1 MVFDH
6 AADSGWPLAVE
17 EKEEDAGM
25 KAILILL
32 LLLGTGGLSCA
43 QAQSYDA
50 LNDKGWQQ
58 WRARDYANAAKTI
71 EQALQMAQASHDLDK
86 QLKMQRWLSSAYE
99 LMGDTPKAIKQG
111 EGTLTFYRQNHE
123 HFRENDS
130 EDEEYLLR
138 FLGSLYVKQGN
149 FAMGV
154 KDLRA
159 SLALCQ
165 APKVDCG
172 ADTGRI
178 LRDLGIGLYS
188 SGDAKGAEQ
197 MLREAVQSSH
207 GFNAKM
213 VANPA
218 EAPTSDLEMEALR
231 WLERVLIAQHR
242 TDEALEIAQRCRA
255 GALSLTLATR
265 LGGRFKEASAA
276 PNVSQI
282 KNIAREENATL
293 VEYSLVYK
301 SDPVIPL
308 EFSDFEML
316 PAAELYIWVIHP
328 SGAIDFRQANFGATG
343 LPIAA
348 MVKDVRNAI
357 VSKSNASVRG
367 KLLQQAY
374 QLLITPIEALLP
386 TDPQARVLF
395 MPQDTLYL
403 LPFAAL
409 QDSTGKYLIEKHTI
423 ASEVSLEVLQLSR
436 QQFQRIPNQSLAVL
450 VIGNPTMP
458 PGYPPLPGA
467 KKEADAVAGLLSTA
481 ALTGGQATKAAVI
494 DRVGD
499 ARILHFATHGLLNA
513 QEAQFSA
520 LVLAPDGVDSGFLPA
535 IEIRSLKLHAEVAVL
550 SACDTGEG
558 RLTGDGV
565 VGLGRSFVEA
575 GVPTLVVSL
584 WSIPDAPTAALMVE
598 FYKNIRLG
606 MDKAQALRMAMLM
619 TSRQFPDPRA
629 WAAFT
634 VLGVPDASATL
645 RSVHGAPAMHA
656 AMNDAPM
663 FSIPNGAQNYHQDQG
678 QNFDFMT
685 SSSMADVIAF
695 YRQAF
700 RSKDYHED
708 STQTSIEKKSFT
720 LAFLGPWKDKVLL
733 VQGTDFGETR
743 VINVGLYPKR

>member
-1 MVFDH
+1 
-6 AADSGWPLAVE
+6 
-17 EKEEDAGM
+17 M
-25 KAILILL
+25 KTVLVLL
-32 LLLGTGGLSCA
+32 LLLGTGGLTCA
-43 QAQSYDA
+43 RAQTYAA
-50 LNDKGWQQ
+50 LDDKAWQQ
-58 WRARDYANAAKTI
+58 WGARDYANAAKTM
-71 EQALQMAQASHDLDK
+71 EQALHMAQASHDMDK
-86 QLKMQRWLSSAYE
+86 QLELQQRLCSAYE
-99 LMGDTPKAIKQG
+99 LMGDTPAAIKRG
-111 EGTLTFYRQNHE
+111 EGTLAFYRQNRA
-123 HFRENDS
+123 HFQDRDS
-130 EDEEYLLR
+130 ETEEYLLR

-149 FAMGV
+149 FAVGV
-154 KDLRA
+154 KDLRD
-159 SLALCQ
+159 SLALCR

-178 LRDLGIGLYS
+178 LRDLGIGLYF

-213 VANPA
+213 ATNPT

-231 WLERVLIAQHR
+231 WLERVLVAQHR

-255 GALSLTLATR
+255 GALSLTLTTR

-276 PNVSQI
+276 PNVKQI

-293 VEYSLVYK
+293 VEYSVVYK

-328 SGAIDFRQANFGATG
+328 SGTIDFRQANFGAMG
-343 LPIAA
+343 LPIAG

-357 VSKSNASVRG
+357 TSNRNAAARG

-374 QLLITPIEALLP
+374 KLLIAPIEALLP
-386 TDPQARVLF
+386 PDPQARILF

-409 QDSTGKYLIEKHTI
+409 QDSAGKSLIEKHTI

-436 QQFQRIPNQSLAVL
+436 QQFQRIPNQSMAVL
-450 VIGNPTMP
+450 VVGNPTMP

-467 KKEADAVAGLLSTA
+467 KREADAVASLLSTA
-481 ALTGGQATKAAVI
+481 AMTGGQATKAAVLE
-494 DRVGD
+494 RVGD
-499 ARILHFATHGLLNA
+499 ARVLHFATHGLLNA

-520 LVLAPDGVDSGFLPA
+520 LVLAPDRGDSGFLPA
-535 IEIRSLKLHAEVAVL
+535 IEIRNLKLHAEVAVL

-558 RLTGDGV
+558 TLTGDGV
-565 VGLGRSFVEA
+565 VGLARSFVEA

-584 WSIPDAPTAALMVE
+584 WSIPDAPTAALMLE
-598 FYKNIRLG
+598 FYKNIRQG

-629 WAAFT
+629 WAAFI
-634 VLGVPDASATL
+634 VLGVPDASAAL
-645 RSVHGAPAMHA
+645 RSIHGAPARHA
-656 AMNDAPM
+656 AVDDAPM
-663 FSIPNGAQNYHQDQG
+663 FSIPNGAQNYHQGQG

-685 SSSMADVIAF
+685 SSSMAEVIAF

-700 RSKDYHED
+700 RNKDYRED
-708 STQTSIEKKSFT
+708 AAQTSIEKKTFT
-720 LAFLGPWKDKVLL
+720 LAFFGPWKDKVLL
-733 VQGTDFGETR
+733 VQGTDMGDTR
-743 VINVGLYPKR
+743 VVIVGLYPKR

>member
-1 MVFDH
+1 VVFDH
-6 AADSGWPLAVE
+6 AADSGWPLVVE
-17 EKEEDAGM
+17 EKKQDAGM
-25 KAILILL
+25 KTFLLFL
-32 LLLGTGGLSCA
+32 LLLGTGALACA
-43 QAQSYDA
+43 EAQSYDA
-50 LNDKGWQQ
+50 LNDRGWQQ
-58 WRARDYANAAKTI
+58 WKARDYAGAAKTI
-71 EQALQMAQASHDLDK
+71 EQALQMAQASHDVDK
-86 QLKMQRWLSSAYE
+86 QLKMQQWLCSAYE
-99 LMGDTPKAIKQG
+99 LMGDTPNAIKHG
-111 EGTLTFYRQNHE
+111 EGTLAFYRQNRQ
-123 HFRENDS
+123 HFQDKDS
-130 EDEEYLLR
+130 ETEEYLLR
-138 FLGSLYVKQGN
+138 FLGDLYVKQGN
-149 FAMGV
+149 FAVGV

-178 LRDLGIGLYS
+178 LRDLGIGLYFT
-188 SGDAKGAEQ
+188 GDPKGAEQ
-197 MLREAVQSSH
+197 MLREAAQSSH
-207 GFNAKM
+207 AFNAQM
-213 VANPA
+213 ATNPS

-231 WLERVLIAQHR
+231 WLERVLVAQHR

-255 GALSLTLATR
+255 GALSLTLTNR
-265 LGGRFKEASAA
+265 LGGPFKEASAA
-276 PNVSQI
+276 PNVNQI
-282 KNIAREENATL
+282 KSIAHDENATL
-293 VEYSLVYK
+293 VEYSVVYK

-316 PAAELYIWVIHP
+316 PAAELYIWVVRP

-357 VSKSNASVRG
+357 TSNGNAVQE
-367 KLLQQAY
+367 KLLQRAY
-374 QLLITPIEALLP
+374 QLLIAPIEGLLP
-386 TDPQARVLF
+386 ADPQARILF
-395 MPQDTLYL
+395 IPQDTLYL
-403 LPFAAL
+403 LPFSAL

-423 ASEVSLEVLQLSR
+423 ASEVSLDVLQLSR
-436 QQFQRIPNQSLAVL
+436 QQFQRVPNQSMAVL

-467 KKEADAVAGLLSTA
+467 KKEADAVASLFSTSA
-481 ALTGGQATKAAVI
+481 FTGGQATKAAVI
-494 DRVGD
+494 DRVSD

-520 LVLAPDGVDSGFLPA
+520 LVLAPDRSDSGFLPA
-535 IEIRSLKLHAEVAVL
+535 VEIRNLKLHAEVAVL

-558 RLTGDGV
+558 KLTGDGV

-598 FYKNIRLG
+598 FYKNIRQG
-606 MDKAQALRMAMLM
+606 KDKAQAMRMAMLA

-634 VLGVPDASATL
+634 VLGVPDASAAL
-645 RSVHGAPAMHA
+645 RSVHGVPAMHVA
-656 AMNDAPM
+656 VNDAPM
-663 FSIPNGAQNYHQDQG
+663 FAIPKDAQNYHQDAG

-685 SSSMADVIAF
+685 STSLAEVVAF

-700 RSKDYHED
+700 RSKDYRED
-708 STQTSIEKKSFT
+708 PAQTSIEKKSFT
-720 LAFLGPWKDKVLL
+720 LAFIGPWKDKVLL
-733 VQGTDFGETR
+733 VQGSDINGTS
-743 VINVGLYPKR
+743 VISVGLYPKR

>member
-1 MVFDH
+1 MVFEH
-6 AADSGWPLAVE
+6 AADSGWCLVLE
-17 EKEEDAGM
+17 EAEQDKSM
-25 KAILILL
+25 KTVLTFL
-32 LLLGTGGLSCA
+32 LLLGTGGLIRA
-43 QAQSYDA
+43 QAQTYDA
-50 LNDKGWQQ
+50 LNAKLWQQ
-58 WRARDYANAAKTI
+58 WKARDYANAAKTI
-71 EQALQMAQASHDLDK
+71 EQALQIAQASHDLDK
-86 QLKMQRWLSSAYE
+86 QFKMQKMLCSAYE
-99 LMGDTPKAIKQG
+99 LMGDTPKALKTG
-111 EGTLTFYRQNHE
+111 EGTLEFYKQHRE
-123 HFRENDS
+123 HFGSNDS
-130 EDEEYLLR
+130 EEEEYLLR
-138 FLGSLYVKQGN
+138 FLGSLNVKQGN
-149 FAMGV
+149 FPVGI

-178 LRDLGIGLYS
+178 LRDLGIGLYF

-197 MLREAVQSSH
+197 KLREAVQSSH
-207 GFNAKM
+207 AFNAQM
-213 VANPA
+213 AANPKA
-218 EAPTSDLEMEALR
+218 APTSDLEMEALR
-231 WLERVLIAQHR
+231 WLERVLVAEHR
-242 TDEALEIAQRCRA
+242 TDEALEVAQRCRA
-255 GALSLTLATR
+255 GALSLTLTTR
-265 LGGRFKEASAA
+265 LGGRFSEASAA

-282 KNIAREENATL
+282 KNIAKEENATL
-293 VEYSLVYK
+293 VEYSVAYK

-348 MVKDVRNAI
+348 MVKDVRSAI
-357 VSKSNASVRG
+357 TSNSNAGVRG

-374 QLLITPIEALLP
+374 QLLIKPIEGVLP
-386 TDPQARVLF
+386 ADQQARILF

-409 QDSTGKYLIEKHTI
+409 QDSAGKYLIEKHTI
-423 ASEVSLEVLQLSR
+423 ASEISLEVLQLSR
-436 QQFQRIPNQSLAVL
+436 QQFQRLPNQSMAVL
-450 VIGNPTMP
+450 VVGNPTMP

-481 ALTGGQATKAAVI
+481 ALTGGQATKAAVM

-520 LVLAPDGVDSGFLPA
+520 LVLAPDRSDSGFLPA
-535 IEIRSLKLHAEVAVL
+535 VEIRNLKLRAEVAVL

-584 WSIPDAPTAALMVE
+584 WSIPDAPTAALMIE

-606 MDKAQALRMAMLM
+606 MDKAQAMRMAMLT
-619 TSRQFPDPRA
+619 TSKQFPDPRA

-634 VLGVPDASATL
+634 VLGVPDASTAL
-645 RSVHGAPAMHA
+645 RSVHGAPAVHA
-656 AMNDAPM
+656 APM
-663 FSIPNGAQNYHQDQG
+663 FSIPKDAQNYHQDQG

-685 SSSMADVIAF
+685 STSLTEVIAF

-700 RSKDYHED
+700 RTKDYRED
-708 STQTSIEKKSFT
+708 AAHTSIEKKTFT
-720 LAFLGPWKDKVLL
+720 LAFLGPWKDKMLL
-733 VQGTDFGETR
+733 VQGTDLGDSR

>member
-1 MVFDH
+1 
-6 AADSGWPLAVE
+6 
-17 EKEEDAGM
+17 M
-25 KAILILL
+25 KTILVLL
-32 LLLGTGGLSCA
+32 LLLGTGGPTCA
-43 QAQSYDA
+43 RAQTYDA
-50 LNDKGWQQ
+50 LNDKAWQQ
-58 WRARDYANAAKTI
+58 WKARDYANAAKTI

-86 QLKMQRWLSSAYE
+86 QLNMQQRLCSAYE
-99 LMGDTPKAIKQG
+99 LMGDTPAAIKHG
-111 EGTLTFYRQNHE
+111 EGTLVFYRRNRA
-123 HFRENDS
+123 HFQDRDS
-130 EDEEYLLR
+130 ETEEYLLR

-149 FAMGV
+149 FAVGV
-154 KDLRA
+154 MDLRA

-178 LRDLGIGLYS
+178 LRDLGIGLYL
-188 SGDAKGAEQ
+188 SGDAKGAEH

-207 GFNAKM
+207 GFNANM
-213 VANPA
+213 AANPA

-231 WLERVLIAQHR
+231 WLQRVLVAQHR
-242 TDEALEIAQRCRA
+242 TDEALETAQRCRA
-255 GALSLTLATR
+255 GALSLTLTTR

-276 PNVSQI
+276 PNVNQI

-293 VEYSLVYK
+293 VEYSVVYK

-343 LPIAA
+343 LPIAG

-357 VSKSNASVRG
+357 ASNSNAATQR

-374 QLLITPIEALLP
+374 QLLIAPIEGLLP
-386 TDPQARVLF
+386 ADPQARILF

-409 QDSTGKYLIEKHTI
+409 QDSAGKYLIEKHTI

-436 QQFQRIPNQSLAVL
+436 QQFQRIPNQSMAVL
-450 VIGNPTMP
+450 VVGNPTMP

-467 KKEADAVAGLLSTA
+467 KREADAVASLLSTA
-481 ALTGGQATKAAVI
+481 AMTGGQATKAAVI
-494 DRVGD
+494 ARVGD
-499 ARILHFATHGLLNA
+499 ARLLHFATHGLLNA

-520 LVLAPDGVDSGFLPA
+520 LVLAPDRGDSGFLPA
-535 IEIRSLKLHAEVAVL
+535 IEIRNLKLHAEMAVL

-584 WSIPDAPTAALMVE
+584 WSIPDAQTAALMVE
-598 FYKNIRLG
+598 FYKDIRQG
-606 MDKAQALRMAMLM
+606 MDKAQAMRMAMLT
-619 TSRQFPDPRA
+619 TSRQFPDPRG

-634 VLGVPDASATL
+634 VLGVPDASAAL
-645 RSVHGAPAMHA
+645 RSIHGAPAMHA
-656 AMNDAPM
+656 AVNDLPM

-678 QNFDFMT
+678 QNFDFTT
-685 SSSMADVIAF
+685 SSSMAEVIAF
-695 YRQAF
+695 YRLAF
-700 RSKDYHED
+700 RSKDYRED
-708 STQTSIEKKSFT
+708 AAQTSIEKKTFT
-720 LAFLGPWKDKVLL
+720 LAFLGPWKDKVVL
-733 VQGTDFGETR
+733 VQGTDMGETR
-743 VINVGLYPKR
+743 SINVGLYPKR